1 MKTITIEIC
10 ANSFE
15 SAVNA
20 EKGGADRIELCS
32 ELAVG
37 GITPSYGL
45 IKKTVEEIAI
55 PIHVLI
61 RPRSGNFTYS
71 DTEFD
76 IMKKDIVFCKSIG
89 CTGIVSGVLHE
100 DHTLDQKR
108 TEELIE
114 LASPLSFTFHR
125 AFDWIPNP
133 EKTIRILEEIGV
145 HRVLTSGQEVKA
157 LDGINLLVK
166 LRDKVSKLKILPG
179 GGINVDNAKVFK
191 DNNFEEIHLSAIT
204 IKRDK
209 VTPKLSMNSLKLFDD
224 QVTVFSDSQKIQ
236 QLIKTIC

>member
-1 MKTITIEIC
+1 MKTITMEIC

-55 PIHVLI
+55 PIHILI

-76 IMKKDIVFCKSIG
+76 IMKRDIVFCKSIG

-100 DHTLDQKR
+100 DHTLDVKR

-133 EKTIRILEEIGV
+133 EKTIRILEEIGTD
-145 HRVLTSGQEVKA
+145 RVLTSGQQVKA

-179 GGINVDNAKVFK
+179 GGINADNAKVFK
-191 DNNFEEIHLSAIT
+191 DNNFEEIHLSVIS
-204 IKRDK
+204 IVKSG
-209 VTPKLSMNSLKLFDD
+209 TPVKLSMNNLKMVDD
-224 QVTVFSDSQKIQ
+224 DLTMFSDLQKIQ
-236 QLIKTIC
+236 KIKEAIK